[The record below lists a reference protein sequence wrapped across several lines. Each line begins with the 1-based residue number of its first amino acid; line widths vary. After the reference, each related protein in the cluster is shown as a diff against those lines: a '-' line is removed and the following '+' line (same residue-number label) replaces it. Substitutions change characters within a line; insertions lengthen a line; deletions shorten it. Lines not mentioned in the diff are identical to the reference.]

1 MKSLKS
7 SSIFTANNSIPLI
20 IFVFIFLGVGMFFLI
35 QKTTEKNNQNKLEKQ
50 NRVIEEK
57 NILNKPMEPLSN
69 SSAANIEK
77 NGMDNTD
84 NNGNTDSFSTDYNT
98 VTETFQDE
106 VGLFIKKDETRPEM
120 YSHSPVYIPPFNTGK
135 ETRCVTRQ
143 VNRPNETN
151 VVQSSLNSELVKSSS
166 DASF

>member
-7 SSIFTANNSIPLI
+7 SSIFTASNSIPLI
-20 IFVFIFLGVGMFFLI
+20 IFIFIFLGVGMFFLI
-35 QKTTEKNNQNKLEKQ
+35 QKTTEKNNQDKLEKQ
-50 NRVIEEK
+50 NRIVEEK
-57 NILNKPMEPLSN
+57 NILNTPEPLQ
-69 SSAANIEK
+69 SSGVANI
-77 NGMDNTD
+77 
-84 NNGNTDSFSTDYNT
+84 NNVENNNNNDAFNTDYNT
-98 VTETFQDE
+98 VTETFKDE

-120 YSHSPVYIPPFNTGK
+120 YSHSPVYIPPFNAGK

-151 VVQSSLNSELVKSSS
+151 VVQSCLNSELVKASS

>member
-7 SSIFTANNSIPLI
+7 SSIFTANNSVLLI
-20 IFVFIFLGVGMFFLI
+20 IFVFIFIAIGMFFLI

-50 NRVIEEK
+50 NRIIEEK
-57 NILNKPMEPLSN
+57 NIFNRPTEPLSN
-69 SSAANIEK
+69 SDAASIEK
-77 NGMDNTD
+77 NGMENTD
-84 NNGNTDSFSTDYNT
+84 NNDSFSTDYNT
-98 VTETFQDE
+98 VTETFKDE
-106 VGLFIKKDETRPEM
+106 VGLFIQKDKTRPEM
-120 YSHSPVYIPPFNTGK
+120 YSHNPVYIPPFNTGK

-151 VVQSSLNSELVKSSS
+151 IVQSCLNSELVKASS

>member
-20 IFVFIFLGVGMFFLI
+20 IFIFIFLGVGMFFLI
-35 QKTTEKNNQNKLEKQ
+35 QKTTEKNNQDKLEKQ
-50 NRVIEEK
+50 NRIVEEK
-57 NILNKPMEPLSN
+57 NILNRPTERMSN
-69 SSAANIEK
+69 SSPANMEI
-77 NGMDNTD
+77 NGME
-84 NNGNTDSFSTDYNT
+84 NTDSNDAFSSVHNT
-98 VTETFQDE
+98 VNETFQDE

-120 YSHSPVYIPPFNTGK
+120 YSHSPVYIPPFNAGK
-135 ETRCVTRQ
+135 ETRSVTRH

>member
-20 IFVFIFLGVGMFFLI
+20 IFIFIFLGVGMFYFI
-35 QKTTEKNNQNKLEKQ
+35 QKTTEKNNHDKLEKQ
-50 NRVIEEK
+50 NRIVEEK
-57 NILNKPMEPLSN
+57 NILNTPTEKMSN
-69 SSAANIEK
+69 SSPENMEISGVE
-77 NGMDNTD
+77 NT
-84 NNGNTDSFSTDYNT
+84 NNNDSLNTDYNT
-98 VTETFQDE
+98 VTETFKDE

-120 YSHSPVYIPPFNTGK
+120 YSHSPVYIPPFNAGK

-151 VVQSSLNSELVKSSS
+151 VVQSCLNSELVKASS

>member
-20 IFVFIFLGVGMFFLI
+20 IFIFLGVGMFYFI
-35 QKTTEKNNQNKLEKQ
+35 QKTTEKNNQDKLEKQ
-50 NRVIEEK
+50 NRIVEEK
-57 NILNKPMEPLSN
+57 NILNTPTEKMSN
-69 SSAANIEK
+69 SSPENMEISGVE
-77 NGMDNTD
+77 NT
-84 NNGNTDSFSTDYNT
+84 NNNDSLNTDYNT
-98 VTETFQDE
+98 VTETFKDE

-120 YSHSPVYIPPFNTGK
+120 YSHSPVYIPPFNAGK

-151 VVQSSLNSELVKSSS
+151 VVQSCLNSELVKASS

>member
-20 IFVFIFLGVGMFFLI
+20 IFIFIFIGVGMFYFI
-35 QKTTEKNNQNKLEKQ
+35 QKTTEKNNQDKLEKQ
-50 NRVIEEK
+50 NRIIEEK
-57 NILNKPMEPLSN
+57 NILNTPTETMANSDVSNMDTNSME
-69 SSAANIEK
+69 
-77 NGMDNTD
+77 NT
-84 NNGNTDSFSTDYNT
+84 NNNDSLNTDYNT
-98 VTETFQDE
+98 VTETFKDE

-120 YSHSPVYIPPFNTGK
+120 YSHSPVYIPPFNAGK

-151 VVQSSLNSELVKSSS
+151 VVQSCLNSELVKASS

>member
-20 IFVFIFLGVGMFFLI
+20 IFIFIFLGVGMFFLI
-35 QKTTEKNNQNKLEKQ
+35 QKTTEKNNQDKLEKQ
-50 NRVIEEK
+50 NRIVEEK
-57 NILNKPMEPLSN
+57 NILNRPTETMSN
-69 SSAANIEK
+69 SSHANMDI
-77 NGMDNTD
+77 NGMENAD
-84 NNGNTDSFSTDYNT
+84 NNDAFSSVHNT
-98 VTETFQDE
+98 VNETFQDE

-120 YSHSPVYIPPFNTGK
+120 YSHNPVYIPPFNAGK

>member
-7 SSIFTANNSIPLI
+7 SSIFTASNSIPLI
-20 IFVFIFLGVGMFFLI
+20 IFIFIFLGVGMFYFI
-35 QKTTEKNNQNKLEKQ
+35 QKTTEKNNQDKLEKQ
-50 NRVIEEK
+50 NRIVEEK
-57 NILNKPMEPLSN
+57 NILNTPTEKMSN
-69 SSAANIEK
+69 SSPENMDI
-77 NGMDNTD
+77 NGMENT
-84 NNGNTDSFSTDYNT
+84 NNNDPLNTDYNT
-98 VTETFQDE
+98 VTETFKDE

-120 YSHSPVYIPPFNTGK
+120 YSHSPVYIPPFNAGK

-151 VVQSSLNSELVKSSS
+151 VVQSCLNSELVKASS

>member
-7 SSIFTANNSIPLI
+7 SSIFTANNSIPLV
-20 IFVFIFLGVGMFFLI
+20 IFVFIFIGVGMFFLI

-57 NILNKPMEPLSN
+57 NIFNRPTEPLSN
-69 SSAANIEK
+69 SDAANIEK
-77 NGMDNTD
+77 NSMENTD
-84 NNGNTDSFSTDYNT
+84 NNDSFSTDYNT
-98 VTETFQDE
+98 VTETFKDE
-106 VGLFIKKDETRPEM
+106 VGLFIQKDQTRPEM
-120 YSHSPVYIPPFNTGK
+120 YSHNPVYIPPFNTGK

-151 VVQSSLNSELVKSSS
+151 IVQSCLNSELVKASS

>member
-7 SSIFTANNSIPLI
+7 SSIFTASNSIPLI
-20 IFVFIFLGVGMFFLI
+20 IFIFIFLGVGMFFLI
-35 QKTTEKNNQNKLEKQ
+35 QKTTEKNNQDKLEKQ
-50 NRVIEEK
+50 NRIIEEK
-57 NILNKPMEPLSN
+57 NILNTPTEKMSN
-69 SSAANIEK
+69 SSPENMEIS
-77 NGMDNTD
+77 GMENT
-84 NNGNTDSFSTDYNT
+84 NNNDPLNTDYNT
-98 VTETFQDE
+98 VTETFKDE

-120 YSHSPVYIPPFNTGK
+120 YSHSPVYIPPFNAGK

-151 VVQSSLNSELVKSSS
+151 VVQSCLNSELVKASS

>member
-20 IFVFIFLGVGMFFLI
+20 IFIFIFIGVGMFYFI
-35 QKTTEKNNQNKLEKQ
+35 QKTTEKNNQDKLEKQ
-50 NRVIEEK
+50 NRIVEEK
-57 NILNKPMEPLSN
+57 NILNTPTEKMSN
-69 SSAANIEK
+69 SSPENMEISGVE
-77 NGMDNTD
+77 NT
-84 NNGNTDSFSTDYNT
+84 NNNDSLNTDYNT
-98 VTETFQDE
+98 VTETFKDE

-120 YSHSPVYIPPFNTGK
+120 YSHSPVYIPPFNAGK

-151 VVQSSLNSELVKSSS
+151 VVQSCLNSELVKASS